1 MARPKEFDEET
12 ALAAALELFW
22 EKGFEATSVQ
32 DLTERMGIQ
41 KASLYNTFGDK
52 RALFLRALDAY
63 STDTI
68 GWYREVLDLDRPG
81 TVREAFRRLF
91 SELTRAC
98 ADDDC
103 RGCMCVNSSI
113 ELARQDPGIGAMLDR
128 HEAALQELFSQTIE
142 RGKQTGEIPAALD
155 TTATGRYLL
164 NVIAGLGVALKGGAS
179 QEKLADIVQVSL
191 SVLDRN

>member
-12 ALAAALELFW
+12 ALAAALEVFW

-52 RALFLRALDAY
+52 RALFVRALDAY

-68 GWYREVLDLDRPG
+68 AWYRQILDLDRPV

-91 SELTRAC
+91 QELTRAC
-98 ADDDC
+98 ADEDC
-103 RGCMCVNSSI
+103 RGCMCVNSAV
-113 ELARQDPGIGAMLDR
+113 ELARQDPAVGAMLDR
-128 HEAALQELFSQTIE
+128 HERALEELFSQTID

-155 TTATGRYLL
+155 TTATARYLL
-164 NVIAGLGVALKGGAS
+164 NVIAGLGVALKGGANA
-179 QEKLADIVQVSL
+179 EKLADIVQVSL

>member
-12 ALAAALELFW
+12 ALAAALEVFW

-52 RALFLRALDAY
+52 RALFVRALDAY

-68 GWYREVLDLDRPG
+68 AWYRQILDLDRPG

-91 SELTRAC
+91 QELTRAC
-98 ADDDC
+98 ADEDC
-103 RGCMCVNSSI
+103 RGCMCVNSAV
-113 ELARQDPGIGAMLDR
+113 ELARQDPAVGAMLDR
-128 HEAALQELFSQTIE
+128 HERALEELFSQTIH
-142 RGKQTGEIPAALD
+142 RGQQTGEIPTALD
-155 TTATGRYLL
+155 TTATARYLL
-164 NVIAGLGVALKGGAS
+164 NVIAGLGVALKGGATAD
-179 QEKLADIVQVSL
+179 KLADIVQVSL